1 MLLIKLIVT
10 IFYIGFLPRA
20 PGTFGSIAAILI
32 GYWIQLIGGFPLLLC
47 STIIFFFLGWALTYF
62 YLSKNTATHDPQE
75 IVIDELVG
83 QWITY
88 FPISIYFWIFEL
100 SIFSK
105 PWIGWFVS
113 LILFRIFDIW
123 KPWPVRWADKKN
135 TALGVMLD
143 DILAALYAAFIICI
157 SIIVSILGGV
167 S

>member
-1 MLLIKLIVT
+1 MVKLIIT
-10 IFYIGFLPRA
+10 IFYVGFFPRA

-32 GYWIQLIGGFPLLLC
+32 GYWIQLTGGFPFLMC
-47 STIIFFFLGWALTYF
+47 STITFFFLGWALTYF
-62 YLSKNTATHDPQE
+62 YLSKNTFIHDPQE

-83 QWITY
+83 QWVTY
-88 FPISIYFWIFEL
+88 FPISIYLWVFEL
-100 SIFSK
+100 SIFSQ

-157 SIIVSILGGV
+157 LIIVSRLGVV